1 MDQKAQ
7 HRVASSVI
15 DEPGPTAVEQ
25 WALCA
30 IFWRARPDLE
40 SFGRICF
47 LCLQDVYLNCICQG
61 TKLDKFLISGP
72 LFDTVLFVL
81 PFVSGSMDADFLGKA
96 DYVEQTP
103 LAACARGVE

>member
-1 MDQKAQ
+1 M
-7 HRVASSVI
+7 
-15 DEPGPTAVEQ
+15 
-25 WALCA
+25 
-30 IFWRARPDLE
+30 
-40 SFGRICF
+40 
-47 LCLQDVYLNCICQG
+47 CQG
-61 TKLDKFLISGP
+61 TKLDNILISWL

>member
-15 DEPGPTAVEQ
+15 DGHGSG
-25 WALCA
+25 LCVL
-30 IFWRARPDLE
+30 FLESRGLDLE
-40 SFGRICF
+40 SFSVISF
-47 LCLQDVYLNCICQG
+47 FCLQDVYLNCMCQG
-61 TKLDKFLISGP
+61 TKLDTFLISGP
-72 LFDTVLFVL
+72 LFDTVLSVL

-103 LAACARGVE
+103 LAACAWGVE